1 MRIGGFQKLT
11 LVDYPG
17 KAAATVFT
25 QGCNFRCG
33 YCHNAELVIPEFFCE
48 PIPSQEVLEFLKTRR
63 GKLEGV
69 VISGGEPTIQQ
80 GLDEFIVSLKAMGF
94 SLKLDTNGS
103 RPDVLSS
110 LIERQLIDFIAMD
123 IKTSLE
129 KYPAL
134 IQVPCDMAFIKRSI
148 DLIQQSGLPHQF
160 RTTVIK
166 GFDLPQDRQAI
177 ASLINGSADHV
188 RQSFKVSP
196 KMVDPEFARIA

>member
-17 KAAATVFT
+17 KTAATVFT

-33 YCHNAELVIPEFFCE
+33 FCHNAELVIPEFFCE
-48 PIPSQEVLEFLKTRR
+48 PIPPQEVLDFLKTRR

-134 IQVPCDMAFIKRSI
+134 IQVPCDTAFIKRSI

-196 KMVDPEFARIA
+196 KMVDPQFARIA